1 MSKGDF
7 RCRICGER
15 TYNTLFQW
23 NVPLA
28 ADVRAQAEEGIKYPI
43 EPVVCMECGHVQ
55 LKESIEYEYDDYLY
69 TPFYSNKFKEYVEA
83 FTDNLSQRPAKEKRI
98 IEVGSSN
105 GYLLE
110 KMKNK
115 GWKVLG
121 FEPSSPLAAV
131 AEEKGVH
138 TEQMY
143 FGSEESLDCIK
154 SWGTPDAVVI
164 RHVMEHLDNLNGIV
178 QMISNILEDGIF
190 VMEVPWLLKIVEGKQ
205 FYGFF
210 NEHVSYFS
218 VTAIRKLLN
227 SHGLSIIDIKENDL
241 EGGAIAVYAGKSD
254 KWEENKELLSSYL
267 EREKACCSIEKMK
280 EFARE
285 MNEQIQ
291 KIKQLVME
299 KRASGKSVAA
309 WGAGQRGVSLL
320 NICELTSQEIS
331 FIVDVN
337 ENYWWKYIAGDSNIQ
352 IVPPDFLR
360 THFVDYIIIFATGYA
375 DEIISANTEYLNQ
388 GGEFIKI
395 IDEDT
400 Y

>member
-1 MSKGDF
+1 MSNCDF
-7 RCRICGER
+7 RCRICGEK
-15 TYNTLFQW
+15 TYHTLFQW
-23 NVPLA
+23 SVPLA
-28 ADVRAQAEEGIKYPI
+28 ADVRDQVEYRIKYPI

-55 LKESIEYEYDDYLY
+55 LKESIEYEYNDYLY

-83 FTDNLSQRPAKEKRI
+83 LTDNLNQGPARGKRI

-110 KMKNK
+110 KMKDK

-121 FEPSSPLAAV
+121 FEPSSPLATV

-143 FGSEESLDCIK
+143 FGSEESIHYIK
-154 SWGTPDAVVI
+154 NWGTPDVIII
-164 RHVMEHLDNLNGIV
+164 RHVMEHLDNLNDIV
-178 QMISNILEDGIF
+178 QMINNILEDGIF

-218 VTAIRKLLN
+218 VTAIQKLLN
-227 SHGLSIIDIKENDL
+227 NHGLSIIDIKENDL
-241 EGGAIAVYAGKSD
+241 EGGSIAVYAGKND
-254 KWEENKELLSSYL
+254 KWQENRELLSSYL
-267 EREKACCSIEKMK
+267 EREKACCSIDKIK
-280 EFARE
+280 EFATE
-285 MNEQIQ
+285 MNTQIN
-291 KIKQLVME
+291 KIKQLVIE
-299 KRASGKSVAA
+299 KRASGKRLAA

-320 NICELTSQEIS
+320 NICGLTSQEIS

-337 ENYWWKYIAGDSNIQ
+337 ENYWWKYISGDSNIQ
-352 IVPPDFLR
+352 IVPPDFLK
-360 THFVDYIIIFATGYA
+360 THFVDFIIIFATGYA
-375 DEIISANTEYLNQ
+375 EEIISANTEYLNQ

-395 IDEDT
+395 IDDDT